1 MTVGTP
7 SGDHDNTNKKQ
18 TMGFFGRGITRE
30 HVRHGIK
37 VGLASVMA
45 YFISEQIGVPYA
57 FWSVITT
64 VIVMQMHVADSVRMS
79 LYRFTGTAIGA
90 LIGIAMI
97 LIFPVTPMYTLLGIF
112 VGTGLCAYLTRYN
125 ERFRMAAI
133 TLAIVYLTS
142 LTEDDRILVA
152 LSRVA
157 EIGVGVLCALVVSV
171 FIWPNR
177 VGETLRARL
186 AEQYDEVADLYARV
200 MGHFLER
207 QRHADPDMFFDLA
220 GEARAD
226 KEMFRK
232 VYVMERRF
240 FRDDVNLLSLQ
251 VNVLRSVIERMQSM
265 LTLLNE
271 VEGTGFDIIMAPEL
285 NQLTRTTADA
295 LRAVGEGRPHDGRD
309 LAAAVVAIEERF
321 GELRSQGVT
330 ERFGIRRLFQVLG
343 FINAAQHLG
352 EYLLEVVNRPE
363 MVKR

>member
-1 MTVGTP
+1 M
-7 SGDHDNTNKKQ
+7 N
-18 TMGFFGRGITRE
+18 FFGHGVTRE

-45 YFISEQIGVPYA
+45 YFISERIGVPYA

-64 VIVMQMHVADSVRMS
+64 VIVMQMHVADSIRMS

-90 LIGIAMI
+90 GIGIAMI
-97 LIFPVTPMYTLLGIF
+97 FIFPVTPMYTMLGIF
-112 VGTGLCAYLTRYN
+112 TGTGLCAYLTRYN

-142 LTEDDRILVA
+142 LYSDERVMVA

-171 FIWPNR
+171 FVWPNR
-177 VGETLRARL
+177 VGETLRRRL
-186 AEQYDEVADLYARV
+186 VEQYDEVATLYPRLV
-200 MGHFLER
+200 GYFLER
-207 QRHADPDMFFDLA
+207 QRHGDPDMFFDLA
-220 GEARAD
+220 NEARDD
-226 KEMFRK
+226 KELFRK

-251 VNVLRSVIERMQSM
+251 VNVLRSVIERLQAM

-285 NQLTRTTADA
+285 NQLARTSAEA
-295 LRAVGEGRPHDGRD
+295 LRSLGRGMPYDSHA
-309 LAAAVVAIEERF
+309 LAAAVVAIETRF
-321 GELRSQGVT
+321 EELRSQGVT
-330 ERFGIRRLFQVLG
+330 ERFGVRRLFQVLG

-363 MVKR
+363 LMRKA